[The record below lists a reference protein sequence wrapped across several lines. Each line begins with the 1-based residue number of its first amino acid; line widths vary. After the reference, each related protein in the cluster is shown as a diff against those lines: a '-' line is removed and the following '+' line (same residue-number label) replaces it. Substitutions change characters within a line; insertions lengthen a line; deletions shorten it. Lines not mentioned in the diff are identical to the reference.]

1 MRRPNQKRVAIVGLL
16 IAVVSFSS
24 VAATASGEASTSEV
38 GEVAWSQ
45 LGDDID
51 GDANSPGFGHSV
63 AVSDDGTR
71 VVIGSSAY
79 EPGNDELSYVQV
91 HEWDGS
97 AWQQLGTD
105 ISVTTT
111 GFNAFG
117 FSVAIS
123 GDGNRVAVGDPYGP
137 DGFDIGGVG
146 VAETGP
152 DDYPPGTVQV
162 FDWDGSTWQ
171 QVGEPIE
178 GTGAVT
184 EGFPEFFG
192 WSVAL
197 SSDGERVVAGSTL
210 QARAFDYD
218 SVNGWTQ
225 TGNAI
230 GSTDQANGAVAISAD
245 GNRVAVGPG
254 LLPNV
259 AMSGGEF
266 VLQIFDYDVSDGWI
280 QVGSDF
286 DGEDI
291 PGLVGSEFAV
301 GDIPGSSVAMSA
313 DGNRVVFTSIDISA
327 ESSSVRV
334 MDYIDGD
341 WNQVGDTISGTETSG
356 DASFGYS
363 LAISADGTRI
373 AITAYSGL
381 GGNVSE
387 TSYLQVGEWNGSA
400 WRYDVELAPGLTLA
414 MSADGNLIAS
424 GNVFFFENPEQ
435 SPVLVYALPASVSFD
450 AGDGENAPV
459 DMSGDRGS
467 DATLPTSEPTR
478 TGYTFL
484 GWNTASDGSGTSYAA
499 GDTYT
504 LPASEGDTLYAQ
516 WQPISTT
523 TTTTTTT
530 VPVEV
535 TPPAAEPAEPVSD
548 TPTFTG

>member
-1 MRRPNQKRVAIVGLL
+1 MSPVRRPNQRRVAIVGLL
-16 IAVVSFSS
+16 ITVVSFSS
-24 VAATASGEASTSEV
+24 AAATASGQASTSEV

-51 GDANSPGFGHSV
+51 GDANSPGFGTSV

-71 VVIGSSAY
+71 VVIGSMPA
-79 EPGNDELSYVQV
+79 EPGTDELSYVQV

-97 AWQQLGTD
+97 AWQQLGNNIT
-105 ISVTTT
+105 VTTA
-111 GFNAFG
+111 GFNVFG
-117 FSVAIS
+117 YSVAIS
-123 GDGNRVAVGDPYGP
+123 GDGNRIAVGDPYGP
-137 DGFDIGGVG
+137 DGYDIGAVG
-146 VAETGP
+146 GAETGP
-152 DDYPPGTVQV
+152 EDSTPPGAVRV

-171 QVGEPIE
+171 QVGETIE
-178 GTGAVT
+178 GTGSVT
-184 EGFPEFFG
+184 EFPPEFFG

-197 SSDGERVVAGSTL
+197 SSNGERVIAGSTL

-225 TGNAI
+225 TGNTI
-230 GSTDQANGAVAISAD
+230 GSTDGVNGAVAISAD

-254 LLPNV
+254 VLAGLFGV
-259 AMSGGEF
+259 GEEFEGGEEF
-266 VLQIFDYDVSDGWI
+266 GGGEEFDLQVFDYDVSDGWI

-286 DGEDI
+286 DGEGI
-291 PGLVGSEFAV
+291 SGW
-301 GDIPGSSVAMSA
+301 SVAMSA
-313 DGNRVVFTSIDISA
+313 DGNRVVFTNVDISA
-327 ESSSVRV
+327 ESASVRV

-341 WNQVGDTISGTETSG
+341 WNQVGDTISATESSG
-356 DASFGYS
+356 DALGYS
-363 LAISADGTRI
+363 VAMSAEGTRI
-373 AITAYSGL
+373 AFTGAFSL
-381 GGNVSE
+381 GSNLSE

-400 WRYDVELAPGLTLA
+400 WGYDVELAPGLTLA

-424 GNVFFFENPEQ
+424 GNVFAIFGGAEEQ

-450 AGDGENAPV
+450 ADNGENAPV
-459 DMSGDRGS
+459 EISGDRGS
-467 DATLPTSEPTR
+467 DVTLPTSEPTR

-504 LPASEGDTLYAQ
+504 LPASDGDTLYAQ
-516 WQPISTT
+516 WQPIP
-523 TTTTTTT
+523 TTT
-530 VPVEV
+530 VPVEE

>member
-1 MRRPNQKRVAIVGLL
+1 MSPVRRPNQRRVAIVGLL
-16 IAVVSFSS
+16 ITVVSFSS
-24 VAATASGEASTSEV
+24 AAATASGQASTSEV

-51 GDANSPGFGHSV
+51 GDANSPGFGTSV

-71 VVIGSSAY
+71 VVIGSMPA
-79 EPGNDELSYVQV
+79 EPGTDELSYVQV

-97 AWQQLGTD
+97 AWQQLGNNIT
-105 ISVTTT
+105 VTTA
-111 GFNAFG
+111 GFNVFG
-117 FSVAIS
+117 YSVAIS
-123 GDGNRVAVGDPYGP
+123 GDGNRIAVGDPYGP
-137 DGFDIGGVG
+137 DGYDIGAVG
-146 VAETGP
+146 GAETGP
-152 DDYPPGTVQV
+152 EDSTPPGAVRV

-171 QVGEPIE
+171 QVGETIE
-178 GTGAVT
+178 GTGSVT
-184 EGFPEFFG
+184 EFPPEFFG

-197 SSDGERVVAGSTL
+197 SSNGERVIAGSTL

-225 TGNAI
+225 TGNTI
-230 GSTDQANGAVAISAD
+230 GSTDGVNGAVAISAD

-286 DGEDI
+286 DGEGI
-291 PGLVGSEFAV
+291 SGW
-301 GDIPGSSVAMSA
+301 SVAMSA
-313 DGNRVVFTSIDISA
+313 DGNRVVFTNVDISA
-327 ESSSVRV
+327 ESASVRV

-341 WNQVGDTISGTETSG
+341 WNQVGDTISATESSG
-356 DASFGYS
+356 DALGYS
-363 LAISADGTRI
+363 VAMSAEGTRI
-373 AITAYSGL
+373 AFTGAFSL
-381 GGNVSE
+381 GSNLSE

-400 WRYDVELAPGLTLA
+400 WGYDVELAPGLTLA

-424 GNVFFFENPEQ
+424 GNVFAIFGGAEEQ

-450 AGDGENAPV
+450 ADNGENAPV
-459 DMSGDRGS
+459 EISGDRGS
-467 DATLPTSEPTR
+467 DVTLPTSEPTR

-504 LPASEGDTLYAQ
+504 LPASDGDTLYAQ
-516 WQPISTT
+516 WQPIP
-523 TTTTTTT
+523 TTT
-530 VPVEV
+530 VPVEE